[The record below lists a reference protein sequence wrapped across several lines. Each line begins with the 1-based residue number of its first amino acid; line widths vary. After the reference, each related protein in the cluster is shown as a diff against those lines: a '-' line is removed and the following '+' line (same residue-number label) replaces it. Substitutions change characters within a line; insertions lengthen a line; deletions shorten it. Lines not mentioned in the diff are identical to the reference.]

1 MNEFN
6 DRPDQ
11 PLVED
16 YLGKRAR
23 VYGSERAILVSL
35 QSPGNDGEL
44 DSLYELGALADT
56 AGIPTLARVIQKRRA
71 PVSATFI
78 GKGKVAE
85 VREAANELAADV
97 IIFNDELSPAQARN
111 LEEAIGRKVIDRTQL
126 IMDIFAQRAAT
137 KEAKLQVE
145 LAQLHYLLPRLRG
158 WGSALTRL
166 GGGIGTRGPG
176 ETQLE
181 LDRKKITRRIH
192 GIERR
197 LAGAKRERTL
207 RQKKRHS
214 SSLPKIALVGYTN
227 SGKSTLLNT
236 LCDSNAF
243 VEDKLFATLST
254 TVRRGKL
261 MSGRYAL
268 FIDTVGF
275 IRDLPHHLIPAF
287 TATLEAVH
295 DADLI
300 LHITDLTSSTREEDS
315 RVVLETLNREIFTSN
330 TGRPPILNVLNKA
343 DAYKGST
350 DSTCAGVRISA
361 KEGRYID
368 ELLQHICVTLDQNKM
383 KTVLLVPYAGG
394 DSLHQLINQ
403 RNGHITGYTEKGIEI
418 EVCISAQK
426 LGQLRKAGVRVIA
439 CPSSLQEE
447 S

>member
-1 MNEFN
+1 M
-6 DRPDQ
+6 
-11 PLVED
+11 VED

-35 QSPGNDGEL
+35 QSPSSNGEL
-44 DSLYELGALADT
+44 DSLHELGALADT
-56 AGIPTLARVIQKRRA
+56 AGIPTLAQVIQKRRV

-145 LAQLHYLLPRLRG
+145 LVQLRYLLPRLRG

-192 GIERR
+192 SIERR
-197 LAGAKRERTL
+197 LAGAKRERAL

-236 LCDSNAF
+236 LCGSNAF

-261 MSGRYAL
+261 ISGRYAL

-315 RVVLETLNREIFTSN
+315 HVVLETLNREIFTTAES
-330 TGRPPILNVLNKA
+330 RPPILNVLNKS
-343 DAYKGST
+343 DAHEGPT
-350 DSTCAGVRISA
+350 DSSSDGVQISA
-361 KEGRYID
+361 KRCHHID
-368 ELLQHICVTLDQNKM
+368 ELLQRVCATLDQNKM

-403 RNGHITGYTEKGIEI
+403 RDGRITGYTEKGIEI
-418 EVCISAQK
+418 EACISAQK

-439 CPSSLQEE
+439 CPSSRQEE

>member
-1 MNEFN
+1 LNEFN
-6 DRPDQ
+6 DRPGQ

-35 QSPGNDGEL
+35 QSPRYEGEL
-44 DSLYELGALADT
+44 DSLHELAALTDT
-56 AGIPTLARVIQKRRA
+56 AGIPTLAQVIQKRRL

-145 LAQLHYLLPRLRG
+145 LAQLRYLLPRLRG

-192 GIERR
+192 SIERR

-236 LCDSNAF
+236 LCGSNAF

-261 MSGRYAL
+261 TSGRYAL

-287 TATLEAVH
+287 TATLDAVH

-300 LHITDLTSSTREEDS
+300 LHIVDLTSSTREEDS
-315 RVVLETLNREIFTSN
+315 RVVLETLNQEIFTTAAS
-330 TGRPPILNVLNKA
+330 RPPILNVLNKA

-350 DSTCAGVRISA
+350 DSTCVGVRISA
-361 KEGRYID
+361 KKGRNID
-368 ELLQHICVTLDQNKM
+368 DLLQRICVALDQHKM

-403 RNGHITGYTEKGIEI
+403 RDGRITGYTEKGIEI
-418 EVCISAQK
+418 EACISAQK
-426 LGQLRKAGVRVIA
+426 LGQLRKAGVQVIV